1 MSIYPTKFL
10 LATDGS
16 EDGNLAARATVE
28 LSKATGSEV
37 HIVYVIPTVFLDE
50 PSESFHAQAEE
61 HAQTLLSELAERMKS
76 EGAPVAE
83 TYLRAGHP
91 DKEIVRLAEELD
103 VGTIVIGSRGLGAI
117 NRMLMGSISDSVVR
131 HAHCP
136 VYVLRGNKVREAH
149 S

>member
-1 MSIYPTKFL
+1 MSIYPTKLL

-16 EDGNLAARATVE
+16 EESNLAAQATVE

-37 HIVYVIPTVFLDE
+37 HIVYVIQTIFLE
-50 PSESFHAQAEE
+50 EMSESFRAQSEE
-61 HAQTLLSELAERMKS
+61 HAQTVLGELAERMKS

-83 TYLRAGHP
+83 TYLRSGLP

-103 VGTIVIGSRGLGAI
+103 AGTIVMGSRGLGAI
-117 NRMLMGSISDSVVR
+117 DRMLMGSTSDSVVR

-136 VYVLRGNKVREAH
+136 VYVLRGDRAHEAH
-149 S
+149 P

>member
-16 EDGNLAARATVE
+16 EESNLAAQATIE

-37 HIVYVIPTVFLDE
+37 HIVYVIPTIFLE
-50 PSESFHAQAEE
+50 EMSESVHAQAEE
-61 HAQTLLSELAERMKS
+61 HAQTLLSKLAEQMKS

-83 TYLRAGHP
+83 TYFRTGHP
-91 DKEIVRLAEELD
+91 DKEIVRLAEEPD
-103 VGTIVIGSRGLGAI
+103 VGTIVMGSRGLGAI
-117 NRMLMGSISDSVVR
+117 DRMLMGSTSDSVVR

-136 VYVLRGNKVREAH
+136 VYVLRGDRARETH

>member
-1 MSIYPTKFL
+1 MSIFPTKFL

-16 EDGNLAARATVE
+16 EESNLAARATVE

-37 HIVYVIPTVFLDE
+37 HIVYVIPTVFLEEMSE
-50 PSESFHAQAEE
+50 PFHAQAEE
-61 HAQTLLSELAERMKS
+61 HAQTLLSELAEQIKS

-103 VGTIVIGSRGLGAI
+103 VGTIVMGSRGLGAI
-117 NRMLMGSISDSVVR
+117 DRMLMGSTSDSVVR

-136 VYVLRGNKVREAH
+136 VYVLRGDRVRETH
-149 S
+149 R

>member
-1 MSIYPTKFL
+1 MSIYPTRLL

-16 EDGNLAARATVE
+16 EDANLAAQATIE

-37 HIVYVIPTVFLDE
+37 HIAYVIPTMFLE
-50 PSESFHAQAEE
+50 EQSESFHARAEE
-61 HAQTLLSELAERMKS
+61 HAQTLLSEVAEQMKS
-76 EGAPVAE
+76 EGVPVAE
-83 TYLRAGHP
+83 TYLRSGHP

-103 VGTIVIGSRGLGAI
+103 VGTIVMGSRGLGAV

-136 VYVLRGNKVREAH
+136 VYVLRGDMVREDH
-149 S
+149 P